1 MIQGVSSNKGDTSV
15 ERVCFLNQQK
25 ISVTESALQS
35 HATLI
40 IFSIAEHC
48 FQFQNRMFWCMN
60 TVHDVKFE

>member
-1 MIQGVSSNKGDTSV
+1 MIQGVSSNKGDTSE

-48 FQFQNRMFWCMN
+48 FQFQNRMF
-60 TVHDVKFE
+60 